1 MTHEPENCEA
11 NGFIGRA
18 ALATDED
25 RLAALKL
32 VRSGAIM
39 ELGQVLRPHAPH
51 YSGVQPP
58 FLMNLWTTAQGV
70 IRALARKGITNAPGV
85 NLEHASMTF
94 HAGTHVDSLGH
105 FTAGQH
111 MYGGRSADK
120 VIGDLGLYD
129 LGAEMIPVI
138 IARAVLL
145 DVAKAEN
152 AESLAG
158 GQVVTRQLLQAAE
171 TAAGTRLG
179 AGDVALIRTGWG
191 QFYRS
196 DPVKYVKSEP
206 GLDLDAARYL
216 TEAGVIAIGADNMA
230 VEVMPGTD
238 PKISMPV
245 HQHTL
250 VECGVYLIENLDLEA
265 LAASGYNEICFVMLA
280 IRIKGATGTPARP
293 IALL

>member
-1 MTHEPENCEA
+1 MNHNPENCEA
-11 NGFIGRA
+11 NGFVGRA
-18 ALATDED
+18 ALVSDAD
-25 RLAALKL
+25 RLDALRLAKT
-32 VRSGAIM
+32 GAVM

-70 IRALARKGITNAPGV
+70 IRALHRKGVSNDPGV

-94 HAGTHVDSLGH
+94 HAGTHIDSLGH
-105 FTAGQH
+105 FTAGQQ
-111 MYGGRSADK
+111 MYGGRSADQ

-129 LGAEMIPVI
+129 LGAEMIPAMV
-138 IARAVLL
+138 ARAVLL
-145 DVAKAEN
+145 DVAATEGKTT
-152 AESLAG
+152 LAG
-158 GQVVTRQLLQAAE
+158 GQVVTREMLQAAE
-171 TAAGTRLG
+171 TAAGTRIG

-191 QFYRS
+191 QFYHA
-196 DPVKYVKSEP
+196 DAAKYVKSEP
-206 GLDLDAARYL
+206 GLDLDAAHYL

-230 VEVMPGTD
+230 IEVMPGTD

-250 VECGVYLIENLDLEA
+250 VECGVYLIENMYLDA
-265 LAASGYNEICFVMLA
+265 LANSGRKEICFVMLA